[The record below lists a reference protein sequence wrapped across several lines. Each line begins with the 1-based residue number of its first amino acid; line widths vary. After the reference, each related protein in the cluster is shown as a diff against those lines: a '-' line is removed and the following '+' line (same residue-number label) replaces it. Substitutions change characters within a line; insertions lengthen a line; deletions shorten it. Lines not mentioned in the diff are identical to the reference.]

1 MQLEV
6 VLLLE
11 GLLADRTLEAA
22 ADAVRGEVAPEVSLA
37 LENLADREGKTL
49 RSSVIMS
56 SRPPKSRTAGVPFS
70 GHCGRLTHLLAVWA
84 GEAVGGGEEMLLQ
97 SLLGGISAL
106 TLGTPEVKHPKK
118 KK

>member
-37 LENLADREGKTL
+37 LENLVDSEGRGRGGAL
-49 RSSVIMS
+49 QSSVIMS
-56 SRPPKSRTAGVPFS
+56 SRPQKQNSWSLFQRSLWSPNAPS
-70 GHCGRLTHLLAVWA
+70 GSVGR
-84 GEAVGGGEEMLLQ
+84 GSSGRR
-97 SLLGGISAL
+97 
-106 TLGTPEVKHPKK
+106 
-118 KK
+118 

>member
-37 LENLADREGKTL
+37 LENLVDSEGGKTL
-49 RSSVIMS
+49 QSSVIMS
-56 SRPPKSRTAGVPFS
+56 SRPQKQNSWSLFQRSLWSPNAPS
-70 GHCGRLTHLLAVWA
+70 GSVGR
-84 GEAVGGGEEMLLQ
+84 GSSGRR
-97 SLLGGISAL
+97 
-106 TLGTPEVKHPKK
+106 
-118 KK
+118 

>member
-49 RSSVIMS
+49 QSSVIMS
-56 SRPPKSRTAGVPFS
+56 SRPPKKQNSWSVFQRSLRSPNAPS
-70 GHCGRLTHLLAVWA
+70 GSVGR
-84 GEAVGGGEEMLLQ
+84 GSSGRR
-97 SLLGGISAL
+97 
-106 TLGTPEVKHPKK
+106 
-118 KK
+118 

>member
-37 LENLADREGKTL
+37 LENLVDREGGGTL
-49 RSSVIMS
+49 QSSVIMS
-56 SRPPKSRTAGVPFS
+56 SRPQKQNSWSLFQRSPWSPNAPS
-70 GHCGRLTHLLAVWA
+70 GSVGR
-84 GEAVGGGEEMLLQ
+84 GSSGRR
-97 SLLGGISAL
+97 
-106 TLGTPEVKHPKK
+106 
-118 KK
+118 

>member
-49 RSSVIMS
+49 QSSVIMS
-56 SRPPKSRTAGVPFS
+56 SRPP
-70 GHCGRLTHLLAVWA
+70 
-84 GEAVGGGEEMLLQ
+84 
-97 SLLGGISAL
+97 
-106 TLGTPEVKHPKK
+106 PKK
-118 KK
+118 RKSWSVFQRSLRSPHAPSGSVGRGSSGRR